1 MTKKDYAGLAANI
14 LMLVGGAE
22 NISFCEHCMTR
33 LRFNVKDRSL
43 VRDEELNELD
53 GTNGRLWVGEQL
65 QIIIGTAVNGVYDE
79 VCKQG
84 NFIAS
89 DAINENLDVP
99 KKKKNIKDVFKNILT
114 TMTECIVPC

>member
-1 MTKKDYAGLAANI
+1 M
-14 LMLVGGAE
+14 
-22 NISFCEHCMTR
+22 
-33 LRFNVKDRSL
+33 
-43 VRDEELNELD
+43 
-53 GTNGRLWVGEQL
+53 WVGEQL

-99 KKKKNIKDVFKNILT
+99 KKKKRILKT
-114 TMTECIVPC
+114 FLKIF